1 MVGIPS
7 LKTILKEKPDSLIGQ
22 LFRYAVVG
30 GISFVVD
37 YGSLWLLTEKAGLP
51 YLWSAAIA
59 FILGLIC
66 NYLLSTAWVFGE
78 SKLKNAWAEFAA
90 FAIIGVIGLGLNA
103 LLMLLF
109 RVLFGEDRIL
119 LTVFGFELKTVHLNK
134 AIATL
139 LVMVWNYFTK
149 RAILQS
155 SAMQRLAERFRR
167 KA

>member
-1 MVGIPS
+1 MAGIPS
-7 LKTILKEKPDSLIGQ
+7 LKTLLKDKPDSLIGQ

-78 SKLKNAWAEFAA
+78 SRIKNAWGEFLA
-90 FAIIGVIGLGLNA
+90 FAIIGVVGLGLNE
-103 LLMLLF
+103 LIMYGCTDGLGFHYMLSKI
-109 RVLFGEDRIL
+109 VSTGI
-119 LTVFGFELKTVHLNK
+119 VFFWNFL
-134 AIATL
+134 ARRF
-139 LVMVWNYFTK
+139 LVFK
-149 RAILQS
+149 S
-155 SAMQRLAERFRR
+155 
-167 KA
+167 

>member
-1 MVGIPS
+1 MAGIPS
-7 LKTILKEKPDSLIGQ
+7 IKTILKEKPGSLVGQ
-22 LFRYAVVG
+22 LFRYAFVG

-90 FAIIGVIGLGLNA
+90 FAIIGVIGLGLNELIMFA
-103 LLMLLF
+103 CTDGLGFHYMLSKI
-109 RVLFGEDRIL
+109 VSTGI
-119 LTVFGFELKTVHLNK
+119 VFFWNFL
-134 AIATL
+134 ARRF
-139 LVMVWNYFTK
+139 LVFK
-149 RAILQS
+149 S
-155 SAMQRLAERFRR
+155 
-167 KA
+167 

>member
-1 MVGIPS
+1 MAGFPS
-7 LKTILKEKPDSLIGQ
+7 LKTILREKPDSLVGQ

-78 SKLKNAWAEFAA
+78 SRIKNAWGEFLA
-90 FAIIGVIGLGLNA
+90 FAIIGVIGLGLNELIMYA
-103 LLMLLF
+103 CTDGLGFHYMLSKI
-109 RVLFGEDRIL
+109 VSTGI
-119 LTVFGFELKTVHLNK
+119 VFFWNFL
-134 AIATL
+134 ARRF
-139 LVMVWNYFTK
+139 LVFK
-149 RAILQS
+149 S
-155 SAMQRLAERFRR
+155 
-167 KA
+167 